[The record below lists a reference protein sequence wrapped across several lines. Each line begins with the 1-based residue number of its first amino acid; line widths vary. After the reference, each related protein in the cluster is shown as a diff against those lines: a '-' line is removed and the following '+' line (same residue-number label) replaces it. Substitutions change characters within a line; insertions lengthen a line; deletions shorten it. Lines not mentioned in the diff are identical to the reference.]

1 MNAPTR
7 RDRLRRNP
15 FGTSAGAG
23 AVVLGVLG
31 LIVGEAVS
39 QGMTNS
45 LRGAAGPVAHLW
57 GLELAAGGLL
67 KIFGLY
73 WHHSELEIPGL
84 WLMCGGY
91 AFYSITV
98 VVGLGAHGLAAGIIA
113 GALTIGCLVKVRQL
127 QRLARATQES
137 QERGEA

>member
-1 MNAPTR
+1 MAMSR
-7 RDRLRRNP
+7 RDRLRFNP
-15 FGTSAGAG
+15 FGTAAGSA

-31 LIVGEAVS
+31 LIIGDAVS

-67 KIFGLY
+67 KLFGLY

-84 WLMCGGY
+84 WLMGGGF

-98 VVGLGAHGLAAGIIA
+98 MVGLGAHGLAAGIIA
-113 GALTIGCLVKVRQL
+113 GALAIGCLVKVRVIMQD
-127 QRLARATQES
+127 ARAAARKRQEG
-137 QERGEA
+137 GEA